1 MEGEGEIRGEKILS
15 FAYIC
20 FPLFFHPPVVA
31 GRAPLRFLLPL
42 LIPPHPPP
50 RSFLFPLFL
59 VPPSRSFFLAL
70 LPFFPSL
77 SARRARTPRPFL
89 FHPRLKMWHSTG
101 LLRCLRWCGIRAGL
115 PRRGVH
121 RGNDAQIGRI
131 ISKTT
136 TLRLQPSSYYRSSPL
151 ISLSLSLSHSLPVSL
166 PLSLLLSP
174 LVAGYLCHSRA
185 RTLSTRRRP
194 PGMEYNPH
202 FRHCRRTT
210 TLPPLPATVP
220 DDE

>member
-1 MEGEGEIRGEKILS
+1 M
-15 FAYIC
+15 
-20 FPLFFHPPVVA
+20 A
-31 GRAPLRFLLPL
+31 GRACTPLRLSPSLP
-42 LIPPHPPP
+42 IPP
-50 RSFLFPLFL
+50 SFLFPLFL

-70 LPFFPSL
+70 PFFPSL
-77 SARRARTPRPFL
+77 SAHRAHSPRPFL

-151 ISLSLSLSHSLPVSL
+151 ISLSLSLFLSL
-166 PLSLLLSP
+166 PLSLLLARP
-174 LVAGYLCHSRA
+174 LAPCRRHPAISLSVILALVHSR
-185 RTLSTRRRP
+185 RS